1 MLEIFHSSFIL
12 YSQYLPLVYQNNF
25 IAKVRAWDVAQVEE
39 LVMEVFLLQYINL
52 EIFVNIFFTKYL
64 ESLDHTKDICH
75 HISGG
80 ELHVVRENAGPV
92 ESEGGGDLQQGRIM
106 NNIHHFFEE
115 PNCRAQLKIHWT
127 SQVFLRS
134 KQHL

>member
-64 ESLDHTKDICH
+64 ESLDHTKNICH

-92 ESEGGGDLQQGRIM
+92 ESEGGGDLQQGRIL
-106 NNIHHFFEE
+106 NDIDHF
-115 PNCRAQLKIHWT
+115 CQLTKNT
-127 SQVFLRS
+127 FLRS
-134 KQHL
+134 PIAGRN